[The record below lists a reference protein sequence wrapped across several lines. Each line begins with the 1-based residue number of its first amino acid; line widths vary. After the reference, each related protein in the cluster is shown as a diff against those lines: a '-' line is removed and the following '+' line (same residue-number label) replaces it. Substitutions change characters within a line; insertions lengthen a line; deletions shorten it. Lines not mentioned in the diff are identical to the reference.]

1 MNFTNA
7 LTDQAALAELGVR
20 AARAR
25 LERGWTQAQL
35 AEAAGVSKATVER
48 LENGSSTQLH
58 NLLRCLRALD
68 RLENLEGLLP
78 ESAPGPIDLLAR
90 RGKVRQR
97 ARPSKTATPPPAP
110 WSWGDTP

>member
-7 LTDQAALAELGVR
+7 LTDQATLAELGVR

-78 ESAPGPIDLLAR
+78 ERRTGRTDRSATPGPGKDPSR
-90 RGKVRQR
+90 RSV
-97 ARPSKTATPPPAP
+97 A
-110 WSWGDTP
+110 

>member
-1 MNFTNA
+1 MKFINT
-7 LTDQAALAELGVR
+7 LTDEAAQAELGAR

-35 AEAAGVSKATVER
+35 AKAAGVSKATVER
-48 LENGSSTQLH
+48 LESGASTQLH

-68 RLENLEGLLP
+68 KLENLESLLP
-78 ESAPGPIDLLAR
+78 ESTPGPIDLLSR

-97 ARPSKTATPPPAP
+97 ARSRKTPTPPPAP
-110 WSWGDTP
+110 WSWGETP

>member
-1 MNFTNA
+1 MKFTNA
-7 LTDQAALAELGVR
+7 LTDQATQAELGAR

-48 LENGSSTQLH
+48 LENGASTQLH

-68 RLENLEGLLP
+68 KLENLEGLLP

-90 RGKVRQR
+90 RGRVRQR
-97 ARPSKTATPPPAP
+97 ARPGKLPPPPPAP
-110 WSWGDTP
+110 WSWGETP